1 MKNMK
6 EKQRSANQTQEGKV
20 SDKRK
25 SEQIRRGGGEVG
37 GGGGSGSRHRISGRE
52 IAKNMMNRR

>member
-25 SEQIRRGGGEVG
+25 SEQIRRGGGEG
-37 GGGGSGSRHRISGRE
+37 GGEGGEGGGSE
-52 IAKNMMNRR
+52 RRQ